1 MTRIKLDENLSRYLK
16 PDLERVGH
24 DVHTAAEEGLLG
36 KSDVEVG
43 TSAEREKRML
53 FTLDIEFADMRKHPP
68 GNHAGIVLFR
78 PRSMGS
84 FAVNRF
90 ILEFVQNTDL
100 GEFSGCV
107 AVVEPARVR
116 VRRQPLDMEG
126 TEQDQ

>member
-1 MTRIKLDENLSRYLK
+1 MRIKLDENLSRYLK

-24 DVHTAAEEGLLG
+24 DVHTVAEEGLLG

-78 PRSMGS
+78 PRSMGP

-126 TEQDQ
+126 TAQDQ